1 MLCNKTRDELM
12 NLLDAL
18 INETISP
25 EQHQRLEALLMAEPE
40 ARELFRQY
48 IHFHCQLKQLAQSWA
63 QQRLLRL
70 TEAIEFPPPPP
81 SGLST
86 TEPSRPGLIYG
97 LVLSLLVGFAA
108 GVLWLRHL
116 AVDKDLAPPVAPSAG
131 AASVQEGS
139 APQR

>member
-1 MLCNKTRDELM
+1 MLCNKTRDELL

-18 INETISP
+18 INETISA
-25 EQHQRLEALLMAEPE
+25 EQHRRLEDLLMAEPE

-48 IHFHCQLKQLAQSWA
+48 IDLHCQLKQLAQSWT
-63 QQRLLRL
+63 QERLLRL
-70 TEAIEFPPPPP
+70 TEAIEFPPHPP
-81 SGLST
+81 SGLSS

-116 AVDKDLAPPVAPSAG
+116 AVDRDAAPPFTSSAG
-131 AASVQEGS
+131 AASVQEDS
-139 APQR
+139 SPR